1 MTIQT
6 EVIIAAIMVISLT
19 LYALKGGAD
28 YGGGV
33 WDLLAFGRMAKRQ
46 REVVA
51 EAISPIWEA
60 NHVWLILV
68 VVILFTGFPPAF
80 STIATAL
87 HIPLTLMLIG
97 IVFRGSAFAFRSY
110 DARKEESR
118 TWGLVFSISSLITP
132 LLLGITLGAIA
143 SGNIVF
149 ENGVVASG
157 FIKPWL
163 SLFPFSVG
171 VFTLVLFA
179 YLAAVYLTLETD
191 DEELREDFRR
201 RAMISALL
209 AGVLAVVVYVLSGS
223 GAPTIREELGRKWW
237 AWSIQVAV
245 FILAL
250 SAFLALVKRRF
261 QIARA
266 CAIGQVSLI
275 IWGWALAQYP
285 YLVEPNVTVFNAAAP
300 ARTLNFL
307 LAALA
312 AGAVLLFPSFYYLFR
327 VFRKL

>member
-1 MTIQT
+1 MAVST
-6 EVIIAAIMVISLT
+6 EVIIAAIMIISLT

-33 WDLLAFGRMAKRQ
+33 WDLLAFGKRAKRQ
-46 REVVA
+46 REVIA

-68 VVILFTGFPPAF
+68 IVILFTGFPLAF

-110 DARKEESR
+110 DVRKEESR
-118 TWGLVFSISSLITP
+118 TWGLVFSVSSLITP
-132 LLLGITLGAIA
+132 VLLGITLGAIA
-143 SGNIVF
+143 SGNITL
-149 ENGVVASG
+149 ENGVVAAG

-171 VFTLVLFA
+171 IFTLVLFA

-191 DEELREDFRR
+191 DEELKEDFRK
-201 RAMISALL
+201 RALITSIMTGLL
-209 AGVLAVVVYVLSGS
+209 AIVIYLLSGT
-223 GAPTIREELGRKWW
+223 GAPTIREGLGGKWW
-237 AWSIQVAV
+237 ALAIQAIV
-245 FILAL
+245 FLLSL
-250 SAFLALVKRRF
+250 SAFLALLKRRF
-261 QIARA
+261 QLARI

-285 YLVEPNVTVFNAAAP
+285 YLVEPSVTVFNAAAP

-307 LAALA
+307 LIALV
-312 AGAVLLFPSFYYLFR
+312 AGAFLLLPSFYYLFR